1 MAFSWLFVVAVSGGR
16 RDARVAVCRVPTDGA
31 QVGAILTLRF
41 VRYTRL
47 RAPIKMTLV
56 GLAWYEP
63 TDDPEVTPKALEETQ
78 TTPPLFKA

>member
-1 MAFSWLFVVAVSGGR
+1 M
-16 RDARVAVCRVPTDGA
+16 AVCRVPTDRA

-63 TDDPEVTPKALEETQ
+63 TDDPEVSPKALEETQ
-78 TTPPLFKA
+78 TTPPPFKA